1 VALTDNDDGTAE
13 VTEEKGV
20 GSALL
25 RHHGPRDPAKAVHE
39 KGLRSVSGSSGVD
52 GQAQPGV
59 LTAADWMAAM
69 DEPSVLRARPEATFE
84 NRHRPSRHGADASSV
99 GHDGG
104 VRFGGTAEA
113 KAEFG
118 ATNIGFG
125 RPLRAFT
132 RVSAKHAE

>member
-1 VALTDNDDGTAE
+1 MG
-13 VTEEKGV
+13 
-20 GSALL
+20 GSDILES
-25 RHHGPRDPAKAVHE
+25 GFSRDERYLDPTGSMVR
-39 KGLRSVSGSSGVD
+39 RSR
-52 GQAQPGV
+52 AV

-69 DEPSVLRARPEATFE
+69 DEPSALRARPEATFE

-104 VRFGGTAEA
+104 VRFSGTAEA
-113 KAEFG
+113 KTEFG

-132 RVSAKHAE
+132 RVSAEHAE

>member
-1 VALTDNDDGTAE
+1 MALTDNDDGTAE

-25 RHHGPRDPAKAVHE
+25 RHHGPLDPAKAVHE

-69 DEPSVLRARPEATFE
+69 DEPSMLRARPEAAFE
-84 NRHRPSRHGADASSV
+84 NRHRPRRHGADASSV

-104 VRFGGTAEA
+104 VRFSGTAEA
-113 KAEFG
+113 KTEFG
-118 ATNIGFG
+118 ATDIGFG

-132 RVSAKHAE
+132 RVSAKNAE